1 MDITTIAQLA
11 SAVGTVGLTVLFG
24 LQLRVFYR
32 LGLSQPRHPPRDAR
46 EPHRARTPRTASAA
60 PMTMGRAAGPTAAF
74 ENEPS
79 GMVNA
84 AAR

>member
-1 MDITTIAQLA
+1 MDIATIAQLA
-11 SAVGTVGLTVLFG
+11 SAVGTVGLTVVFG
-24 LQLRVFYR
+24 LQL
-32 LGLSQPRHPPRDAR
+32 R